1 MRGRSG
7 DDAAWFVRSLLPR
20 LSLAPETLFLSLSL
34 SREVARVFGE
44 VGCAFYEDDD
54 EGGRR
59 VR

>member
-1 MRGRSG
+1 MMPRGVCDLSCLDTLSRAG
-7 DDAAWFVRSLLPR
+7 DSV
-20 LSLAPETLFLSLSL
+20 SLSL
-34 SREVARVFGE
+34 EVARVFGE